1 VESTHVPVSTPSFR
15 RPPDDSCPTCGQA
28 ISHLVFEEIQ
38 AKLAA
43 AERDRATRS
52 QRLVTQEVA
61 KARAAAEALAKAKI
75 AETEKAAEEREKK
88 ARLEAQQQAE
98 AALAPKLAAAEA
110 AKKELAE
117 AKKTAAS
124 REAAVRAETKSQVE
138 ATLAPK
144 IAAAA
149 AAQRELVE
157 TKAAYTKELSA
168 QRSALEKE
176 RDKALGAEK
185 ARAFKANQRMS
196 EKVAS
201 LQRQLDHK
209 TADELGEGA
218 EVDVFE
224 SLKAEFPMD
233 KIQRVKKGEA
243 GADIIHEILNNGR
256 ICGKIV
262 YDSKNRE
269 AWRNDYTTKLRDD
282 QIAAEADHAIL
293 SSRVFPAGTKQLHVK
308 DGVIVANPARVI
320 ALVHILR
327 EHVLQVSDLTITVEA
342 RDEKSTQLYEFITS
356 DRCNQQFEQM
366 ESVAEALLALD
377 VKEVTAHQ
385 KTWSDRGQ
393 LVRKLERARTTL
405 QFDINQITGTA
416 AEERSA

>member
-1 VESTHVPVSTPSFR
+1 MVTPHVPVSTTSVR
-15 RPPDDSCPTCGQA
+15 RPPDDSCPTCGQP

-43 AERDRATRS
+43 AERDRAARA
-52 QRLVTQEVA
+52 QRLLAQEVT
-61 KARAAAEALAKAKI
+61 KARIAAEAAAKAKI
-75 AETEKAAEEREKK
+75 AESEKAAAEREKN
-88 ARLEAQQQAE
+88 ARVEALQQAE

-117 AKKTAAS
+117 AKKSGAA
-124 REAAVRAETKSQVE
+124 REAAVRAETKRQVE
-138 ATLAPK
+138 AALAPK
-144 IAAAA
+144 LAAAEA
-149 AAQRELVE
+149 AKLELAEARAASAKELRAQR
-157 TKAAYTKELSA
+157 A
-168 QRSALEKE
+168 ALEKE
-176 RDKALGAEK
+176 RDKALNAEK

-196 EKVAS
+196 DKVAS

-243 GADIIHEILNNGR
+243 GADIVHEIVHNGR
-256 ICGKIV
+256 VCGKVV

-269 AWRNDYTTKLRDD
+269 AWRNDYTSKLRDD
-282 QIAAEADHAIL
+282 QIAARADHAIL

-308 DGVIVANPARVI
+308 DDVIVANPARVI

-327 EHVLQVSDLTITVEA
+327 EHVLQVSDLRITAEA
-342 RDEKSTQLYEFITS
+342 RDEKMTQLYEFITS
-356 DRCNQQFEQM
+356 DRCSQQFEQM

-393 LVRKLERARTTL
+393 LVRKLERARTSL
-405 QFDINQITGTA
+405 QFDIDQITGTA